1 VQDHEG
7 IAGKFGKENSR
18 MLKGFQAD
26 AGTGSSEVH
35 CNGLTEVRSGVFS
48 EFISEVDHAQE
59 LGMIPEEMF
68 WEKSRGRVR
77 RLNTFGDGSESA
89 GSNMETWKNQVSNMR
104 TVQKVIRWWGGFLWV
119 TILNSRAGVCQEL
132 TVGMELSLNRD
143 WVLVWTGMIGW

>member
-7 IAGKFGKENSR
+7 IAGNFGKENLR

-59 LGMIPEEMF
+59 LGMIPEEMSQ
-68 WEKSRGRVR
+68 EKSRGRIQ
-77 RLNTFGDGSESA
+77 RLNTFGDGLEVLA
-89 GSNMETWKNQVSNMR
+89 PTWKHGKPS
-104 TVQKVIRWWGGFLWV
+104 VQHEDCPEVIRCQGRFLWV
-119 TILNSRAGVCQEL
+119 PILNSRVR
-132 TVGMELSLNRD
+132 VLSGIDCGNGI
-143 WVLVWTGMIGW
+143 VSE

>member
-1 VQDHEG
+1 MQDHEG

-18 MLKGFQAD
+18 MPKGFQAD

-77 RLNTFGDGSESA
+77 RLNTFGDGSEVLA
-89 GSNMETWKNQVSNMR
+89 PTWTHGKPGVQHEDCPESHKVVGWVPVGYNLEFQSRSLSGIDCGNGIVS
-104 TVQKVIRWWGGFLWV
+104 
-119 TILNSRAGVCQEL
+119 E
-132 TVGMELSLNRD
+132 
-143 WVLVWTGMIGW
+143 